1 MLKLSRL
8 HKLLRGDKLKTMSN
22 FIPKNVK
29 KLNKNL
35 NVPELVEI
43 AIKNG
48 EGVLTSDG
56 SLCVRTG
63 KFTGRSPNDR
73 FIVYDEI
80 SKNTVDWGKANL
92 PIPEENYKIIKSKIY
107 AYMQNKEIFEFS
119 GCLGADPDYQVNVN
133 VFCEYA
139 FSALFSKFL
148 FINNESKMIKD
159 NFKMY
164 VLPGFSVDPET
175 DKTNSDAAIILN
187 LKEKTIIISGSMYCG
202 EIKKA
207 IFTCMNY
214 FLPEKDVLP
223 MHCSANIGKNN
234 DVALFFGLSG
244 TGKTTLSN
252 DPERRLIGDDEHGW
266 SDNGIFNFEGGC
278 YAKCINLSRE
288 NEPIIYNSIKF
299 GSLLENVILD
309 KDRLPDYTDSTITEN
324 TRAAYPMES
333 VSIANDK
340 LYGPHPNCIVFLTAD
355 AFGVMPPV
363 AKLNP
368 ETARDFF
375 LCGYTSKLAGTE
387 RGIIEPQATFSSC
400 FGAPFMPRKPI
411 EYASLLEEKI
421 KKHNVRIY
429 LLNTGWISGPFG
441 IGKRIDIKA
450 TRVIVK
456 HIIDGTIENS
466 NFVKDKYFGLTIPE
480 YLEGVPSEILNPINC
495 WENKDEYIQK
505 ANDLSKKIEH
515 QIKKHKE

>member
-1 MLKLSRL
+1 LKATF
-8 HKLLRGDKLKTMSN
+8 D
-22 FIPKNVK
+22 FIPKNVRSIK
-29 KLNKNL
+29 KNL
-35 NVPELVEI
+35 SVPELIEI

-56 SLCVRTG
+56 SLCVKTG

-73 FIVYDEI
+73 FIVYDDVT
-80 SKNTVDWGKANL
+80 KDTVDWGKVNL
-92 PIPEENYKIIKSKIY
+92 PLPEENYKIIKSKAL
-107 AYMQNKEIFEFS
+107 AYMQNKDILEFS
-119 GCLGADPDYQVNVN
+119 GCVGSDPHYQFNVH

-148 FINNESKMIKD
+148 FINNENKTDKTYIV
-159 NFKMY
+159 Y
-164 VLPGFSVDPET
+164 VLPGFAVDPKT

-187 LKEKTIIISGSMYCG
+187 FKEKTIIISGSMYCG

-207 IFTCMNY
+207 IFTSMNY
-214 FLPEKDVLP
+214 FLPELEVLP

-252 DPERRLIGDDEHGW
+252 DVERRLIGDDEHGW

-278 YAKCINLSRE
+278 YAKCINLSPE
-288 NEPIIYNSIKF
+288 NEPVIYNSIKF
-299 GSLLENVILD
+299 GSLLENVILN
-309 KDRLPDYTDSTITEN
+309 KDRIPDYTDSSITEN
-324 TRAAYPMES
+324 TRAAYPMKA

-340 LYGPHPNCIVFLTAD
+340 LYGPHPKCIIFLTAD

-363 AKLNP
+363 AKLSP
-368 ETARDFF
+368 EDAKNFF

-411 EYASLLEEKI
+411 EYASLLEKKI
-421 KKHNVRIY
+421 RQHNVRIY

-441 IGKRIDIKA
+441 IGKRIDIKT
-450 TRVIVK
+450 TRKIVK
-456 HIIDGTIENS
+456 HIIEGTIENS
-466 NFVKDKYFGLTIPE
+466 HFIKDSYFNLTIPE
-480 YLEGVPSEILNPINC
+480 YLDGINPEILNPINC
-495 WENKDEYIQK
+495 WENKENYKQK
-505 ANDLSKKIEH
+505 AIELAKRIEE

>member
-1 MLKLSRL
+1 M
-8 HKLLRGDKLKTMSN
+8 RGDELKAMSN
-22 FIPKNVK
+22 FIPKNVRSIK
-29 KLNKNL
+29 KNL
-35 NVPELVEI
+35 SVPELIEL

-48 EGVLTSDG
+48 EGVLSSDG

-73 FIVYDEI
+73 FIVYDDI
-80 SKNTVDWGKANL
+80 TKDTVDWGKINL
-92 PIPEENYKIIKSKIY
+92 PLPEENYKIIKSKAS
-107 AYMQNKEIFEFS
+107 AYMQNKDILEFS
-119 GCLGADPDYQVNVN
+119 GSVGADPDYQFNVHI
-133 VFCEYA
+133 FCEYA

-148 FINNESKMIKD
+148 FINSKNKIAKNSFTM
-159 NFKMY
+159 F

-214 FLPEKDVLP
+214 FLPEKEVLP

-252 DPERRLIGDDEHGW
+252 DPERKLIGDDEHGW
-266 SDNGIFNFEGGC
+266 SENGIFNFEGGC

-299 GSLLENVILD
+299 GSLLENVILT
-309 KDRLPDYTDSTITEN
+309 KDRTPDYTDSSITEN
-324 TRAAYPMES
+324 TRAAYPMKA
-333 VSIANDK
+333 VSIAHDK
-340 LYGPHPNCIVFLTAD
+340 LYGPHPKCIIFLTAD

-363 AKLNP
+363 AKLSP
-368 ETARDFF
+368 QDARDYF

-387 RGIIEPQATFSSC
+387 RGIIEPQTTFSFC

-411 EYASLLEEKI
+411 EYASLLEKKI
-421 KKHNVRIY
+421 REHSVRIY
-429 LLNTGWISGPFG
+429 LLNTGWIGGPFG
-441 IGKRIDIKA
+441 IGKRIDIKT
-450 TRVIVK
+450 TRTIVK
-456 HIIDGTIENS
+456 HIIEGTIENS
-466 NFVKDKYFGLTIPE
+466 KFIKDKYFGLTIPE
-480 YLEGVPSEILNPINC
+480 YLEGIAPEILNPINS
-495 WENKDEYIQK
+495 WENKEEYTKK
-505 ANDLSKKIEH
+505 AIELAKKIEN